1 MVQPLAIILGIVG
14 LIIFFF
20 LMVAVLGSLYQKAG
34 PNEVL
39 IVSGRRYGFADVT
52 GKRGRRGFKIVAGGG
67 TIVVPIFEKVN
78 RMSLENI
85 TLDIVTPEFYT
96 KLGVPIVVEGV
107 AQIKVKSD
115 DISISTAAEQFLTKT
130 LDEIKSIAYQTV
142 SGHLRAILGTMT
154 VEEVMTGHEAFAQR
168 VQEVSAG
175 DLANMG
181 LTVVSFTIRN
191 ISDSHGYLDALG
203 KPQIAQVRK
212 NATIGEAEA
221 NRDATIKSAEANRQG
236 QIAKLAAD
244 TVVAEADRDYK
255 MKLAE
260 YNASVQQ
267 RKAESDLSYDLQKF
281 KTQQAVTAE
290 EVQVEVIRKQR
301 EIDVAAQEAMR
312 KEKELVATVTRPAE
326 AERDRQAVLA
336 SGEGIKLKTV
346 AQGQAEATRDIG
358 QADADAARAKGLAQA
373 EVLKAQGL
381 AQAEVQRAQGL
392 AQAEVIKAQAMA
404 EAEGMQARAE
414 AWKQYN
420 EAAIVQMFIDKL
432 PDIVSAL
439 TAPLAKVD
447 RIVLVNTGGGEGTGL
462 THLTGDVTK
471 IIAQVPPVLEALTG
485 LKFDELVKRVP
496 GMREAAP
503 QTPPASEQVVDAEKA
518 DK

>member
-1 MVQPLAIILGIVG
+1 MSVNLFWIIVGIVG
-14 LIIFFF
+14 LVVFFF
-20 LMVAVLGSLYQKAG
+20 LFVSFLASLYQKSG

-39 IVSGRRYGFADVT
+39 IVSGRRYSFTEAT
-52 GKRGRRGFKIVAGGG
+52 GKRARRGYKIVAGGG
-67 TIVVPIFEKVN
+67 TFVIPMFEKVN

-96 KLGVPIVVEGV
+96 RLGVPIVVEGV

-115 DISISTAAEQFLTKT
+115 DISIATAAEQFLTKT
-130 LDEIKSIAYQTV
+130 LEEIKAIAYQTV

-221 NRDATIKSAEANRQG
+221 NRDATIKSAEANRIG

-281 KTQQAVTAE
+281 KTQQSVTAE
-290 EVQVEVIRKQR
+290 EIQVEVIRKQR
-301 EIDVAAQEAMR
+301 EIDVATQEAMR

-326 AERDRQAVLA
+326 AERTRQAVLA
-336 SGEGIKLKTV
+336 DGEGIKLKTV
-346 AQGQAEATRDIG
+346 ALGQAEATREVG
-358 QADADAARAKGLAQA
+358 VGDADAARAKGLAQA
-373 EVLKAQGL
+373 EVIKAQGL
-381 AQAEVQRAQGL
+381 AQAEVQKAQGL

-414 AWKQYN
+414 AWKHYN
-420 EAAIVQMFIDKL
+420 EAAIAQMFIDKL

-447 RIVLVNTGGGEGTGL
+447 RIVLVNTGGSDGTGL
-462 THLTGDVTK
+462 TKLTGDMTQ
-471 IIAQVPPVLEALTG
+471 ILAQVPPVLEALTG
-485 LKFDELVKRVP
+485 MKFDELVKRVP
-496 GMREAAP
+496 GMSQTVP
-503 QTPPASEQVVDAEKA
+503 QTPPASEQVIDVEK
-518 DK
+518 

>member
-1 MVQPLAIILGIVG
+1 MTLNFPAIILGIFG
-14 LIIFFF
+14 LVVFFF

-39 IVSGRRYGFADVT
+39 IVSGRRHSFVDAT
-52 GKRGRRGFKIVAGGG
+52 GKRASRGFKIVAGGG
-67 TIVVPIFEKVN
+67 TIVVPIFEKIN

-96 KLGVPIVVEGV
+96 RLGVPIMVEGV

-115 DISISTAAEQFLTKT
+115 DVSIATAAEQFLTKT
-130 LDEIKSIAYQTV
+130 LEEIKAIAYQTV

-154 VEEVMTGHEAFAQR
+154 VEEVMAEHEAFAQR
-168 VQEVSAG
+168 VQEVSAH

-191 ISDSHGYLDALG
+191 ITDQHGYLEALG

-255 MKLAE
+255 IKLAE

-267 RKAESDLSYDLQKF
+267 KKAESDLSYDLQKF

-290 EVQVEVIRKQR
+290 EVQVEVVRKQR
-301 EIDVAAQEAMR
+301 EILVAEQEALR
-312 KEKELVATVTRPAE
+312 KEKELIATVTRPAE
-326 AERDRQAVLA
+326 AERNRQAVLA
-336 SGEGIKLKTV
+336 DGESIKLKTV
-346 AQGQAEATRDIG
+346 AQGQAEAVREVG
-358 QADADAARAKGLAQA
+358 MGEADAARAKGLAQA

-404 EAEGMQARAE
+404 EAEGMRARAE

-420 EAAIVQMFIDKL
+420 EAAIAQMFIDKL
-432 PDIVSAL
+432 PEIVAAL

-447 RIVLVNTGGGEGTGL
+447 RIVLVNTGSGDGTGL
-462 THLTGDVTK
+462 TKLTGDMTQ

-496 GMREAAP
+496 GMSGAAP
-503 QTPPASEQVVDAEKA
+503 AKPAAEQVVDV

>member
-1 MVQPLAIILGIVG
+1 MSFNWLWIIIGIVG
-14 LIIFFF
+14 LVVFFF
-20 LMVAVLGSLYQKAG
+20 LFMSFLASLYQKAG

-39 IVSGRRYGFADVT
+39 IVSGRQYGFTDAS
-52 GKRGRRGFKIVAGGG
+52 GKRLRRGYKIVAGGG
-67 TIVVPIFEKVN
+67 TFVIPMFEKVN

-96 KLGVPIVVEGV
+96 RLGVPIMVEGV

-115 DISISTAAEQFLTKT
+115 DISIATAAEQFLTKT
-130 LDEIKSIAYQTV
+130 LEEIKSIAYQTV
-142 SGHLRAILGTMT
+142 SGHLRAIMGTMT

-221 NRDATIKSAEANRQG
+221 NRDATIKSAEANRLG

-267 RKAESDLSYDLQKF
+267 RKAESDLAYDLQKF

-326 AERDRQAVLA
+326 AERTRQSVLA
-336 SGEGIKLKTV
+336 DAEGIKLKTV
-346 AQGQAEATRDIG
+346 AQGQAEATRDVG
-358 QADADAARAKGLAQA
+358 VGDADAARAKGLAQA
-373 EVLKAQGL
+373 EIIKAQGL
-381 AQAEVQRAQGL
+381 AQAEVQKAQGL

-420 EAAIVQMFIDKL
+420 EAAIAQMFIDKL
-432 PDIVSAL
+432 PDIVGAL

-447 RIVLVNTGGGEGTGL
+447 RIVLVSTGGGDGTGL
-462 THLTGDVTK
+462 TKLTGDMTQ

-485 LKFDELVKRVP
+485 MKFDELVKHVP
-496 GMREAAP
+496 GMSRSTPPA
-503 QTPPASEQVVDAEKA
+503 PPASEQVVDA
-518 DK
+518 DQ